1 MSPLEATGTHPADE
15 PVPEAQVGSAST
27 GEPRIPLRLF
37 SLKAGDTFAV
47 ADASGNI
54 LGENDGMFRDDA
66 RVLSRYTMSFG
77 GTAPSLLS
85 ARMSQDNV
93 LFISNLTNK
102 PLPPLG
108 GRSLEH
114 GVIHIERSRFLFDRR
129 MYERI
134 CITNFAR
141 TGAIVPLDFEF
152 DADFLDMFEVRGV
165 PRKARGRSKTP
176 RVQDRSVCFSYVGL
190 DDAERLCAI
199 GFSEEPRSIAAN
211 RASFLF
217 QIGYNA
223 SKVLHVEIGPD
234 DRRVSEQRYRAA
246 EARARWNMRAVRRRG
261 ATVRSKNHVF
271 DDWIEQSRSDLA
283 LLTTELPTG
292 PYPYAGIPWFSTP
305 FGRDAI
311 ITSLQILWLDP
322 SPARGVLAFLAAHQ
336 AREASAF
343 RDSAPGKIM
352 HEARK
357 GEMAAIG
364 EVPFGLYYGG
374 VDTTPLFIMLA
385 GAYAERTADLGFI
398 EQIWPAL
405 ERAATWILDEGDT
418 NGDGLIDY
426 QRAADTGLANQGW
439 KDSHDSIFHADG
451 SDPVGPIALV
461 EVQGYCYAALRAMAT
476 LARRRELTGQDAFY
490 QHAAESIRARTEAK
504 FWMPDEN
511 YYALAIDG
519 DGRACRVRTSNM
531 GHLLYTG
538 LASAE
543 RGGAVIRHLMSP
555 SLNNGWGFR
564 TLAREEARYNPM
576 SYHNGSVWPHD
587 TALCLAGMARYGER
601 GAVVHVLDQLFQ
613 AAVRFEMRLPELYC
627 GFARRGSGDS
637 PVGYPVACAPQA
649 WASGAAF
656 MSLQATLGISID
668 GWKEEIRILRPHL
681 PHGIETL
688 EVRRLCVGSRIVN
701 LTFQRIGDGA
711 IVYSDA
717 HFEGRVPVTFVA

>member
-1 MSPLEATGTHPADE
+1 MNSLDAAGVKPDE
-15 PVPEAQVGSAST
+15 PVPEAQVSSAST

-37 SLKAGDTFAV
+37 ALKDSNTFAV
-47 ADASGNI
+47 GDASGDI
-54 LGENDGMFRDDA
+54 LGESDGMFHDDA
-66 RVLSRYTMSFG
+66 RVLSLFRMSMG

-85 ARMSQDNV
+85 AQMSQDNV

-108 GRSLEH
+108 GRSLDH
-114 GVIHIERSRFLFDRR
+114 GVIHIERKRLLHRRQLF
-129 MYERI
+129 ERV
-134 CITNFAR
+134 CITNFAS
-141 TGAIVPLDFEF
+141 TGAVVPIDFEF
-152 DADFLDMFEVRGV
+152 DADFRDMFEVRGI
-165 PRKARGRSKTP
+165 PRKRHGVSRTP
-176 RVQDRSVCFSYVGL
+176 EVGERSVRFSYVGL
-190 DDAERLCAI
+190 DGAERTSCI
-199 GFSEEPRSIAAN
+199 SFSEKPEKIGAHN
-211 RASFLF
+211 ASFVFNL
-217 QIGYNA
+217 GYN
-223 SKVLHVEIGPD
+223 SSVVLYIEIGPD
-234 DRRVSEQRYRAA
+234 ESKVGEARYRAN
-246 EARARWNMRAVRRRG
+246 EARARWNMRAIRRRG
-261 ATVRSKNHVF
+261 ATLRSKSHVF
-271 DDWIEQSRSDLA
+271 DDWLEQSRADLA

-322 SPARGVLAFLAAHQ
+322 SLARGVLAFLAAHQ
-336 AREASAF
+336 AHETSAF

-352 HEARK
+352 HESRK
-357 GEMAAIG
+357 GEMAATK
-364 EVPFGLYYGG
+364 EVPFGMYYGG
-374 VDTTPLFIMLA
+374 VDTTPLFLMLA
-385 GAYAERTADLGFI
+385 GAYADRTADMAFI

-426 QRAADTGLANQGW
+426 KRAADTGLANQGW
-439 KDSHDSIFHADG
+439 KDSHDSVFHADG

-461 EVQGYCYAALRAMAT
+461 EVQGYCYAALRAMAN

-490 QHAAESIRARTEAK
+490 QHAAESIQARTEAK

-519 DGRACRVRTSNM
+519 DGRQCRVKTSNA

-543 RGGAVIRHLMSP
+543 RGVAVMRGLMSP
-555 SLNNGWGFR
+555 LLNNGWGIR
-564 TLAREEARYNPM
+564 TLARGEARYNPM

-587 TALCLAGMARYGER
+587 TALCIAGMARYGER
-601 GAVVHVLDQLFQ
+601 GAVVHALDQLFQ
-613 AAVRFEMRLPELYC
+613 SAVRFEMRLPELYC
-627 GFARRGSGDS
+627 GFPRRGPGDS

-656 MSLQATLGISID
+656 MALQASLGITID
-668 GWKEEIRILRPHL
+668 AWKEEIRILHPHL
-681 PHGIETL
+681 PYGIETL
-688 EVRRLCVGSRIVN
+688 EIRRLRVGSRTVN
-701 LTFQRIGDGA
+701 LTFQRIGDSA

-717 HFEGRVPVTFVA
+717 HFEGRVPVTVVA